1 MMLAS
6 KLLTQIFGLIL
17 INLHPFHVSISE
29 MAYNQETKTI
39 EISVRMF
46 LDDLELTLVD
56 KHSESIN
63 VLDPDQKPK
72 LDKWVKDYL
81 EENLKIWVNDY
92 QTEYNYL
99 GSEIEGLALWTFLE
113 INEVD
118 QLRLI
123 GIENNIM
130 IEKFEDQIQ
139 LVHFSKEDQVRSL
152 KLYKDHSYG
161 VIDVADLWK

>member
-1 MMLAS
+1 MIAI
-6 KLLTQIFGLIL
+6 KLFTEIIGLIL

-29 MAYNQETKTI
+29 MAYNQEKKTI

-46 LDDLELTLVD
+46 LDDLELTLAE
-56 KHSESIN
+56 KHAESIN
-63 VLDPDQKPK
+63 VLDPNQKPK
-72 LDKWVKDYL
+72 LDKWVEDYL

-92 QTEYNYL
+92 QTEYDYL
-99 GSEIEGLALWTFLE
+99 GSEIEGLALWTFIE
-113 INEVD
+113 ISNVD

-130 IEKFEDQIQ
+130 LEKFEDQIQ

-161 VIDVADLWK
+161 MIEEPNLWK